1 MFAPI
6 REGVHAALCS
16 GQAFNH
22 GGVTECYMR
31 FGQNSQR
38 TMTLM
43 THAQNSYQNAWKW
56 IGMLGGVLLRC
67 LDMRAEIE
75 CVSVLVALWRKFPQG
90 AHDVLVRNLIIAIDC
105 ETFAIN
111 KLPEML

>member
-1 MFAPI
+1 
-6 REGVHAALCS
+6 
-16 GQAFNH
+16 
-22 GGVTECYMR
+22 
-31 FGQNSQR
+31 
-38 TMTLM
+38 MTLM

-67 LDMRAEIE
+67 LDMRAVIE

>member
-38 TMTLM
+38 AMTLM
-43 THAQNSYQNAWKW
+43 THAQNSYQNA
-56 IGMLGGVLLRC
+56 
-67 LDMRAEIE
+67 
-75 CVSVLVALWRKFPQG
+75 
-90 AHDVLVRNLIIAIDC
+90 
-105 ETFAIN
+105 
-111 KLPEML
+111 